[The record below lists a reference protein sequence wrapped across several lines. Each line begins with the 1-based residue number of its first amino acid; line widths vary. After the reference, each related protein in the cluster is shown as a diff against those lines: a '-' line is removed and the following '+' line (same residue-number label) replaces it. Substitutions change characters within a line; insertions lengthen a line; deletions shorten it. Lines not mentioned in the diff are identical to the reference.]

1 MGIQF
6 VPQYGLSILLDTTPP
21 RIAPRERRW
30 PSGWWMLPAMIA
42 GFFECVAIVGWV
54 VA

>member
-6 VPQYGLSILLDTTPP
+6 VPQYGFPILFDSAGP
-21 RIAPRERRW
+21 RIAPRENRS
-30 PSGWWMLPAMIA
+30 PSGWWMLPAMIV
-42 GFFECVAIVGWV
+42 GFVECVAIVGWI